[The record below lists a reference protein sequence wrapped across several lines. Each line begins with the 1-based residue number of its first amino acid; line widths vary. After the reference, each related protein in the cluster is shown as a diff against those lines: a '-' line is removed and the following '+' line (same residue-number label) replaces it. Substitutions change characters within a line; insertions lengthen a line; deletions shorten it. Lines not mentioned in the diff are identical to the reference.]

1 MTKKEMHEIADIV
14 IRKLLEAKER
24 VESDLFNINDLLF
37 TLINTR
43 LSERELLAGELAKL
57 MTLLT
62 TYENKEEYEKAHL
75 VKIKIDQI
83 NNKIDQIDNQENG
96 NYD

>member
-1 MTKKEMHEIADIV
+1 MHEIADIV

-24 VESDLFNINDLLF
+24 IESDLFNINDLLF

-75 VKIKIDQI
+75 VKIK
-83 NNKIDQIDNQENG
+83 
-96 NYD
+96 